1 MDLSHPATLLVP
13 AGIAALVV
21 WRLFR
26 RVRRM
31 VGRQR
36 LSKVRP
42 WVTLCVFPLLTALL
56 LLASVP
62 RPYASLALLAGLVVG
77 VVLGWQG
84 LRLTKF
90 EQTPAGLFY
99 TPSAPLGIALSCLL
113 VARIGY
119 RALQLWMAPGGAPGT
134 STAFV
139 GSPLTLLIFGTLAGY
154 TIAYALGLLRWRRRV
169 EAGRDRAVAGTDA

>member
-1 MDLSHPATLLVP
+1 MDFSHPATLLVP
-13 AGIAALVV
+13 VGIAALVG

-56 LLASVP
+56 LLASVS
-62 RPYASLALLAGLVVG
+62 RPSASLALLAGIVMG
-77 VVLGWQG
+77 AALGWQG

-90 EQTPAGLFY
+90 EPTPSGLFY

-119 RALQLWMAPGGAPGT
+119 RALQLGFAPGEPPGS

-139 GSPLTLLIFGTLAGY
+139 GSPLTLVIFGTLAGY
-154 TIAYALGLLRWRRRV
+154 STAYAVGLLRWRRRV
-169 EAGRDRAVAGTDA
+169 EAGGDRAAAGIDR